1 MIIYNTFTYFII
13 LENENYLLYLY
24 MRSFDKELAVEIFN
38 VISNK
43 YDYDSISQ
51 FIQDK
56 KFINNTNR
64 FLSKLGISISNLR
77 IFLTSFL
84 IKYCP
89 EDVFIERQEVEEN
102 LIQKSSNII
111 GIYKSVLVIDEVN
124 ESLVVTFEKEVNNF
138 IKTFNNWKINDKKK
152 LVFILSSSY
161 QELNLTVEILKKD
174 DNDFSKKWISE
185 IASQKKSLENYIY
198 KIGGENAIDKLM
210 EGSFWMDIMTPEMIE
225 SVENKTKLKLHDEMI
240 QELTI
245 DGKKPFLV
253 MKLLGEIRKKLGKN
267 PVFARKI
274 ERDGKIEILNM
285 DLPKCD
291 VNKIV
296 KIIIENYLEMINSKE
311 LTESA
316 QLDSP
321 ENLVQI
327 MEKINLTLK

>member
-1 MIIYNTFTYFII
+1 MQQII
-13 LENENYLLYLY
+13 
-24 MRSFDKELAVEIFN
+24 KELNHSITCMNNDFLIVSSIIQNKIF
-38 VISNK
+38 ISNNNNL
-43 YDYDSISQ
+43 
-51 FIQDK
+51 FK
-56 KFINNTNR
+56 KLNI
-64 FLSKLGISISNLR
+64 KISNLKV
-77 IFLTSFL
+77 FLTSFL

-89 EDVFIERQEVEEN
+89 DDVFIEKQEIEEN
-102 LIQKSSNII
+102 LIKKSNEII
-111 GIYKSVLVIDEVN
+111 ELYLSILKHETIIKEIISV
-124 ESLVVTFEKEVNNF
+124 FEKEVNIF
-138 IKTFNNWKINDKKK
+138 IELFNIWKVNDKKK
-152 LVFILSSSY
+152 LIFILSSSY

-225 SVENKTKLKLHDEMI
+225 SVENKTKLKIHDEMI

-245 DGKKPFLV
+245 EGRKPFLV
-253 MKLLGEIRKKLGKN
+253 IKLLREIRRKLTKN
-267 PVFARKI
+267 IIFERKI
-274 ERDGKIEILNM
+274 ERDGKIEMLNI

-296 KIIIENYLEMINSKE
+296 KIIIENYLEMINCEE
-311 LTESA
+311 LTKSA
-316 QLDSP
+316 QLDCP